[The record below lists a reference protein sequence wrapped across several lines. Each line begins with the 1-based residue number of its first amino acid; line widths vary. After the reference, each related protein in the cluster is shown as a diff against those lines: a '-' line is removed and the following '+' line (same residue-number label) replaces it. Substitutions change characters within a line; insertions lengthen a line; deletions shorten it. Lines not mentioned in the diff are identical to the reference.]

1 MKICYNIKEISERMY
16 LKGHCIMN
24 DYKRIIE
31 RVVAENIIWNNEKF
45 FICNQQVVIREHS
58 DSIVLYLDTTKM
70 EMHQRE
76 GSVKRVREALSR
88 VFNVA
93 DEASQGSFEVITL
106 KQK

>member
-1 MKICYNIKEISERMY
+1 M
-16 LKGHCIMN
+16 KGHCIMN

-31 RVVAENIIWNNEKF
+31 RVVNENVTWNNEKF
-45 FICNQQVVIREHS
+45 FICNQQVVIREQN

-76 GSVKRVREALSR
+76 GSVKRVREALYR
-88 VFNVA
+88 VFNVE
-93 DEASQGSFEVITL
+93 DESTQGSFEVIIL